1 MCQGDC
7 LRVVVFSPPSE
18 GIPTPSSANVGS
30 DSFFSF
36 IFFCVSRMERRRY
49 LSYPKRHCALST
61 HPYPHYDITMR
72 LKTHTKPRRLRR
84 ALWTRPFRRAGQENV
99 FRSASARDLFAV
111 DTTSLVRLPSVR
123 HPRHSVRVRARP
135 PHTPLPPS
143 LLLARPSV
151 SFPLPYFFF
160 VAFFSC
166 PFHSVFSTMA
176 DFFSF
181 PSPQDPPPVR
191 VASESPK
198 LSTFRSSIYLFLL
211 LIFRFSSQQPTVRT
225 SKSTHDPCIFIRHSP
240 QRSRLFHLIPPFPSY
255 FCTHIS
261 FIFSSFFFLSNAYI
275 PNVCDP

>member
-1 MCQGDC
+1 MCSGDC
-7 LRVVVFSPPSE
+7 LPAFASWSSHHRARGSPHHHRRTSVRIRSFPS
-18 GIPTPSSANVGS
+18 
-30 DSFFSF
+30 F
-36 IFFCVSRMERRRY
+36 FFCVSRMERRRY

-99 FRSASARDLFAV
+99 FRLPVLVTCSRLILLVSCASLLFATHATV
-111 DTTSLVRLPSVR
+111 YVYVPRRTHPS
-123 HPRHSVRVRARP
+123 
-135 PHTPLPPS
+135 LPPFFS
-143 LLLARPSV
+143 RAPSV

-191 VASESPK
+191 VASESPE
-198 LSTFRSSIYLFLL
+198 
-211 LIFRFSSQQPTVRT
+211 LISYIFALINSPSQ
-225 SKSTHDPCIFIRHSP
+225 
-240 QRSRLFHLIPPFPSY
+240 
-255 FCTHIS
+255 
-261 FIFSSFFFLSNAYI
+261 SFFDFPLSLQPAPRPAQAKKY
-275 PNVCDP
+275 P

>member
-1 MCQGDC
+1 MIISISLLAPSPRITKERAEAWEARESRDCMCVSRRLPAFASWSSHHRARG
-7 LRVVVFSPPSE
+7 SPHHHRRTSVRIRSFPS
-18 GIPTPSSANVGS
+18 
-30 DSFFSF
+30 F
-36 IFFCVSRMERRRY
+36 FFCVSRMERRRY

-123 HPRHSVRVRARP
+123 HPRHSVRVRAP
-135 PHTPLPPS
+135 PNSPLPPS

-191 VASESPK
+191 VASESPE
-198 LSTFRSSIYLFLL
+198 LISYIFALINST
-211 LIFRFSSQQPTVRT
+211 SQ
-225 SKSTHDPCIFIRHSP
+225 
-240 QRSRLFHLIPPFPSY
+240 
-255 FCTHIS
+255 
-261 FIFSSFFFLSNAYI
+261 SFFGFPLSLQPAPRPAQAKKY
-275 PNVCDP
+275 P